1 MTFFR
6 PEATAALWRWREV
19 LIGAA
24 LAVLALWWLAGPR
37 GLLGLL
43 APALLVAAGA
53 LIMVGL
59 QRGRFRGAGGGLGT
73 VQVDEGQVTYF
84 GPLTGGAVALR
95 EMSRLMLDG
104 AQRPAHWRLEQPDH
118 APLMIPVDADGADA
132 LFDAFASLPGLK
144 TEHMLGQLRAA
155 PGKPVLI
162 WERAAPTLAQM
173 EPRGR
178 A

>member
-19 LIGAA
+19 LCGIA
-24 LAVLALWWLAGPR
+24 LAVLALWWLAGPG
-37 GLLGLL
+37 GLLGYL
-43 APALLVAAGA
+43 APVMLVGAGA

-73 VQVDEGQVTYF
+73 VQVDEGQVIYF

-95 EMSRLMLDG
+95 EMSRLILDG
-104 AQRPAHWRLEQPDH
+104 AQRPAHWRLEQPGN
-118 APLMIPVDADGADA
+118 APLMIPIDADGADA

-144 TEHMLGQLRAA
+144 TERMLAQLHD
-155 PGKPVLI
+155 
-162 WERAAPTLAQM
+162 APTTPVVIWKRAGADLSQM
-173 EPRGR
+173 RPLGR

>member
-19 LIGAA
+19 LIGISI
-24 LAVLALWWLAGPR
+24 AVLALWWLAGPG
-37 GLLGLL
+37 GLLGFL
-43 APALLVAAGA
+43 APVLLIAAGA

-73 VQVDEGQVTYF
+73 VHVDEGQVTYF
-84 GPLTGGAVALR
+84 GPLTGGAVALH
-95 EMSRLMLDG
+95 EMSRLTLDG
-104 AQRPAHWRLEQPDH
+104 AQRPPHWRLEQPDH
-118 APLMIPVDADGADA
+118 DPVMIPVNAEGADA

-144 TEHMLGQLRAA
+144 TERMLAQLRDA
-155 PGKPVLI
+155 PKSTVLI
-162 WERAAPTLAQM
+162 WERTPTTLLHM
-173 EPRGR
+173 TPRGR

>member
-19 LIGAA
+19 LVGIVV
-24 LAVLALWWLAGPR
+24 AVLALWWLAGPR
-37 GLLGLL
+37 GLLGFL
-43 APALLVAAGA
+43 APVLFVGAGA

-84 GPLTGGAVALR
+84 GPLTGGTIALR
-95 EMSRLMLDG
+95 EMSRLVLDG
-104 AQRPAHWRLEQPDH
+104 SQRPAHWRLEQPHLD
-118 APLMIPVDADGADA
+118 PVLIPIDADGADA
-132 LFDAFASLPGLK
+132 LFDAFAALPGLK
-144 TEHMLGQLRAA
+144 TERMLGELRNA
-155 PGKPVLI
+155 PDKPVVI
-162 WERAAPTLAQM
+162 WERASPTLEQM
-173 EPRGR
+173 LPLRR

>member
-19 LIGAA
+19 LIGVA

-37 GLLGLL
+37 GLLGFV
-43 APALLVAAGA
+43 APALLVGAGA
-53 LIMVGL
+53 LIMIGL

-84 GPLTGGAVALR
+84 GPLSGGTIAMR

-104 AQRPAHWRLEQPDH
+104 AQRPAHWKLEQPDH
-118 APLMIPVDADGADA
+118 PPLMIPVDAHGADA
-132 LFDAFASLPGLK
+132 LFDAFAALPGLK
-144 TEHMLGQLRAA
+144 TEHMLAQLRDQ
-155 PGKPVLI
+155 PDVPVVI
-162 WERAAPTLAQM
+162 WEREAPTLAQM
-173 EPRGR
+173 KPLGR

>member
-6 PEATAALWRWREV
+6 PEAMAAIKRWREV
-19 LIGAA
+19 LAGIA
-24 LAVLALWWLAGPR
+24 LAVLALWWLAGPG
-37 GLLGLL
+37 GLLGYL
-43 APALLVAAGA
+43 APVMLVGAGA

-95 EMSRLMLDG
+95 EMSRLTLDG
-104 AQRPAHWRLEQPDH
+104 AQRPPHWRLEQPQQS
-118 APLMIPVDADGADA
+118 PLMIPVDAEGADA

-144 TEHMLGQLRAA
+144 TEHMLTQLRAA
-155 PGKPVLI
+155 PKTPVVI
-162 WERAAPTLAQM
+162 WQRDAPTLLGMQT
-173 EPRGR
+173 RGS

>member
-19 LIGAA
+19 LIGVA
-24 LAVLALWWLAGPR
+24 LAVLALWWLAGPG
-37 GLLGLL
+37 GLLGFL
-43 APALLVAAGA
+43 APAVLVAAGA
-53 LIMVGL
+53 LIMIGL

-84 GPLTGGAVALR
+84 GPLSGGMIALR
-95 EMSRLMLDG
+95 EMSRLTLDG

-118 APLMIPVDADGADA
+118 APVMIPVDADGADA

-144 TEHMLGQLRAA
+144 TEHMLAQLRDA
-155 PGKPVLI
+155 PHKPVLI

>member
-19 LIGAA
+19 LVGIA
-24 LAVLALWWLAGPR
+24 LAVLALWWLAGPG
-37 GLLGLL
+37 GLLGYL
-43 APALLVAAGA
+43 APVMLVAAGA

-59 QRGRFRGAGGGLGT
+59 QRGRFRSAGGGLGT

-95 EMSRLMLDG
+95 EMSRLILDG
-104 AQRPAHWRLEQPDH
+104 AQRPAHWRLEQQGQP
-118 APLMIPVDADGADA
+118 PLMIPIDADGADA

-144 TEHMLGQLRAA
+144 TERMLAQLHDT
-155 PGKPVLI
+155 PDTPVVI
-162 WERAAPTLAQM
+162 WERAGADLSRMAPL
-173 EPRGR
+173 GR

>member
-19 LIGAA
+19 LIGVA
-24 LAVLALWWLAGPR
+24 LAVLALWWLAGPG
-37 GLLGLL
+37 GLLGFV
-43 APALLVAAGA
+43 APAVLVAAGA
-53 LIMVGL
+53 LIMIGL

-84 GPLTGGAVALR
+84 GPLTGGTVALR
-95 EMSRLMLDG
+95 EMSRLILDG

-118 APLMIPVDADGADA
+118 APVMIPVNADGADF

-144 TEHMLGQLRAA
+144 TENMLTQLRDA
-155 PGKPVLI
+155 PTKPVLI
-162 WERAAPTLAQM
+162 WQREAPTLIQM
-173 EPRGR
+173 VPRGR

>member
-19 LIGAA
+19 LIGVA
-24 LAVLALWWLAGPR
+24 LAVLALCWLAGPG
-37 GLLGLL
+37 GLLGFV
-43 APALLVAAGA
+43 APAVLVAAGA
-53 LIMVGL
+53 LIMIGL

-84 GPLTGGAVALR
+84 GPLTGGTVALR
-95 EMSRLMLDG
+95 EMSRLILDG

-118 APLMIPVDADGADA
+118 APVMIPVNADGADF

-144 TEHMLGQLRAA
+144 TENMLTQLRDA
-155 PGKPVLI
+155 PTKPVLI
-162 WERAAPTLAQM
+162 WQREAPTLIQM
-173 EPRGR
+173 VPRGR

>member
-19 LIGAA
+19 LIGVA
-24 LAVLALWWLAGPR
+24 LAVLALWWLAGPG
-37 GLLGLL
+37 GLLGFV
-43 APALLVAAGA
+43 APAVLVAAGA
-53 LIMVGL
+53 LIMIGL

-84 GPLTGGAVALR
+84 GPLTGGTVALR
-95 EMSRLMLDG
+95 EMSRLILDG
-104 AQRPAHWRLEQPDH
+104 AQRPAHWRLEQLDH
-118 APLMIPVDADGADA
+118 APVMIPVNADGADF

-144 TEHMLGQLRAA
+144 TENMLVQLRDA
-155 PGKPVLI
+155 PTKPVLI
-162 WERAAPTLAQM
+162 WEREAPTLIEM
-173 EPRGR
+173 VPRGR

>member
-6 PEATAALWRWREV
+6 PEAKAALWRWREV
-19 LIGAA
+19 LVGIVV
-24 LAVLALWWLAGPR
+24 AVLALWWLAGPG
-37 GLLGLL
+37 GLLAFI

-53 LIMVGL
+53 LIMIGL

-73 VQVDEGQVTYF
+73 VQVDEGQVSYF
-84 GPLTGGAVALR
+84 GPLSGGMIALR
-95 EMSRLMLDG
+95 EMSRLTLEG
-104 AQRPAHWRLEQPDH
+104 GQSPAHWRLEQPGLPDV
-118 APLMIPVDADGADA
+118 MIPVDAEGADA

-144 TEHMLGQLRAA
+144 TEHMLAQLKAA
-155 PGKPVLI
+155 PDASVVI
-162 WERAAPTLAQM
+162 WQRAAPTLLQM

>member
-19 LIGAA
+19 LIGVA
-24 LAVLALWWLAGPR
+24 LAVLALWWLAGPG
-37 GLLGLL
+37 GLLGFV
-43 APALLVAAGA
+43 APAVLVAAGA
-53 LIMVGL
+53 LIMIGL

-84 GPLTGGAVALR
+84 GPLTGGTVALR
-95 EMSRLMLDG
+95 EMSRLILDG

-118 APLMIPVDADGADA
+118 APVMIPVNADGADF

-144 TEHMLGQLRAA
+144 TENMLTQLRDA
-155 PGKPVLI
+155 PTKPVLI
-162 WERAAPTLAQM
+162 WEREAPTLIQM
-173 EPRGR
+173 VPRGR

>member
-1 MTFFR
+1 MMFFR
-6 PEATAALWRWREV
+6 PEAKTELWRWREV
-19 LIGAA
+19 LIGIV

-37 GLLGLL
+37 GLLGFL
-43 APALLVAAGA
+43 APVVLIGAGA
-53 LIMVGL
+53 LIMIGL

-73 VQVDEGQVTYF
+73 VQVDEGQVSYF
-84 GPLTGGAVALR
+84 GPLSGGLIALR
-95 EMSRLMLDG
+95 EMSRLTLDG
-104 AQRPAHWRLEQPDH
+104 AQRPAHWRLEQPGLPDV
-118 APLMIPVDADGADA
+118 MIPVDADGADA

-155 PGKPVLI
+155 PDASVVI
-162 WERAAPTLAQM
+162 WQRQAPTLLQM

>member
-19 LIGAA
+19 LIGVA
-24 LAVLALWWLAGPR
+24 LAVLALWWLAGPG
-37 GLLGLL
+37 GLLGFV
-43 APALLVAAGA
+43 APAVLVAAGA
-53 LIMVGL
+53 LIMIGL

-84 GPLTGGAVALR
+84 GPLTGGTVALR
-95 EMSRLMLDG
+95 EMSRLILDG

-118 APLMIPVDADGADA
+118 APVMIPVNADGADF

-144 TEHMLGQLRAA
+144 TENMLVQLRDA
-155 PGKPVLI
+155 PTKPVLI
-162 WERAAPTLAQM
+162 WEREAPTLIEM
-173 EPRGR
+173 VPRGR